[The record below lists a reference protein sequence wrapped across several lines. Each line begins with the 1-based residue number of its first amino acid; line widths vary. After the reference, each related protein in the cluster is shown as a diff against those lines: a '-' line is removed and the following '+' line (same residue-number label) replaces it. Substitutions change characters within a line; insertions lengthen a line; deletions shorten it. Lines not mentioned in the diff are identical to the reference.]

1 MFQTALHSIFTV
13 VLPRPFFKVT
23 PSKPDPIYYTA
34 TAFVSFD
41 FTLSAVNE
49 CNSVQISSLK
59 WEPELQLLTAVAS
72 SLLKSPSP
80 RSFTT
85 KVEKRHSTDPRDSS
99 SPCKTYKHTHMPST
113 SQDFQEH
120 TTPDGRRLRRTSKRI
135 LSSHS
140 ENLYQ
145 ITTLD
150 SFDSPFK
157 YKSKSQPLEFLQTA
171 KRCSAI
177 FDAESPLSSCSSFDA
192 SDNEG
197 TYPSTSAPFPLSS
210 PVFLSSR
217 AQNRTQA
224 YSDVNFPPAFELSPI
239 IEDPNTFEDMD
250 DILAYYS
257 DSPVLGRLNESHT
270 HSEIAFNEG
279 DWEPEVILGF
289 ETKLKTDPSD
299 ISVCAR
305 RMSFVLKS
313 TDCEDNLSL
322 PSIEANT
329 VRRQYKDLLFPP
341 SLTLTFPTP
350 EMQDVST
357 FPESI
362 PLMAES
368 NQLLPPSPMPQ
379 TPPSSTRRSLGRNL
393 SSPLVPPTPM
403 PSLPRCTSC
412 GFGFSFDITSSN
424 DLLHRPIDPCE
435 KCQAQWDRCQKW
447 YGKRGWEVGANENTV
462 EATSSIVDMKKEKV
476 LKRASRR
483 LSRIVEGVFIPDR
496 RSRQSCVKIPSQSTT
511 WSSKRISF
519 MDRSTQENTGS
530 LPEDADPSSQDQ
542 TNPPSFSALEELETR
557 AQDYSVETH
566 FKRRINLSP
575 DVVTRKTSVLA
586 KLMALRA
593 FSRSKT
599 EKLKEE
605 KGEPQPKWR
614 RSFLNLDIEKSERR
628 PASYN

>member
-1 MFQTALHSIFTV
+1 
-13 VLPRPFFKVT
+13 
-23 PSKPDPIYYTA
+23 
-34 TAFVSFD
+34 
-41 FTLSAVNE
+41 
-49 CNSVQISSLK
+49 
-59 WEPELQLLTAVAS
+59 
-72 SLLKSPSP
+72 
-80 RSFTT
+80 
-85 KVEKRHSTDPRDSS
+85 
-99 SPCKTYKHTHMPST
+99 MPST
-113 SQDFQEH
+113 SRNFQEH
-120 TTPDGRRLRRTSKRI
+120 TTPDSRRLRRTSKRI
-135 LSSHS
+135 LSSYS
-140 ENLYQ
+140 ANLDQ
-145 ITTLD
+145 IASLD

-177 FDAESPLSSCSSFDA
+177 SEAESPLSSCSSFDA

-210 PVFLSSR
+210 PVFLPSR

-224 YSDVNFPPAFELSPI
+224 YSDVNFSPAFELSPI
-239 IEDPNTFEDMD
+239 MEDPNTFEDMD

-270 HSEIAFNEG
+270 HSEFAFDEG

-289 ETKLKTDPSD
+289 ETKLKTNSSD
-299 ISVCAR
+299 MSVCAR

-313 TDCEDNLSL
+313 TDCEDNFSL
-322 PSIEANT
+322 RGVEANT
-329 VRRQYKDLLFPP
+329 VRKQCKDLLFPP

-350 EMQDVST
+350 EMQDIST

-362 PLMAES
+362 PLVTES

-424 DLLHRPIDPCE
+424 DMLHRPIVPCE

-447 YGKRGWEVGANENTV
+447 YGKRGWQVGANENTV
-462 EATSSIVDMKKEKV
+462 EATSPIVDMKKEKV

-483 LSRIVEGVFIPDR
+483 LSRIVEDVFIPDR
-496 RSRQSCVKIPSQSTT
+496 RSRQSSVKIHSQGTT

-530 LPEDADPSSQDQ
+530 LPEDAHPSSQDQ
-542 TNPPSFSALEELETR
+542 TNPLSSSALEELETR
-557 AQDYSVETH
+557 VQDYSVETH

-575 DVVTRKTSVLA
+575 HVVTQKTSVLA

-599 EKLKEE
+599 EKSKEE
-605 KGEPQPKWR
+605 KDKPQPKWR
-614 RSFLNLDIEKSERR
+614 RSFLNLDTEKSERR
-628 PASYN
+628 PTSYN

>member
-1 MFQTALHSIFTV
+1 MLQTALHSIFTV

-34 TAFVSFD
+34 TAFVDERNTAQS
-41 FTLSAVNE
+41 
-49 CNSVQISSLK
+49 SSLNRK
-59 WEPELQLLTAVAS
+59 PELQLLTAVAS
-72 SLLKSPSP
+72 SLLKSPSA
-80 RSFTT
+80 RSSTS
-85 KVEKRHSTDPRDSS
+85 KAERRHSIDSRNFC
-99 SPCKTYKHTHMPST
+99 SPFKTFKHTHMPST
-113 SQDFQEH
+113 SQDSQEH
-120 TTPDGRRLRRTSKRI
+120 TTPDSRRLRRTSKRI
-135 LSSHS
+135 LSSYS
-140 ENLYQ
+140 ANLDQ
-145 ITTLD
+145 IASLD
-150 SFDSPFK
+150 SFDSPFE

-210 PVFLSSR
+210 PVFVPSR

-224 YSDVNFPPAFELSPI
+224 YSDVNFSPAFELSPI
-239 IEDPNTFEDMD
+239 MEDPNTFEDMD

-257 DSPVLGRLNESHT
+257 DSPVLGRLNKSHT
-270 HSEIAFNEG
+270 HSEFAFDEG

-289 ETKLKTDPSD
+289 ETKLKTNSSD
-299 ISVCAR
+299 MSVCAR

-313 TDCEDNLSL
+313 TDCEDNFSL
-322 PSIEANT
+322 RGAEANT
-329 VRRQYKDLLFPP
+329 VRKQYKDLLFPP

-350 EMQDVST
+350 EMQDIST

-362 PLMAES
+362 PLVTES

-379 TPPSSTRRSLGRNL
+379 TPPPSARRSLGRNL

-424 DLLHRPIDPCE
+424 DMLHRPIDPCD

-462 EATSSIVDMKKEKV
+462 KATSPIVDMKKEKV

-483 LSRIVEGVFIPDR
+483 LSRIVEDVFIPDR
-496 RSRQSCVKIPSQSTT
+496 RSRQSSVKIPSQSTT
-511 WSSKRISF
+511 WSSKRVSF

-530 LPEDADPSSQDQ
+530 LLEDVEPSSQDH
-542 TNPPSFSALEELETR
+542 TNPLSSSALEELETR
-557 AQDYSVETH
+557 VQDYSVKTH
-566 FKRRINLSP
+566 SKRRINLSS

-599 EKLKEE
+599 EEE
-605 KGEPQPKWR
+605 KDEPQPKWQ
-614 RSFLNLDIEKSERR
+614 RSFLNMDTEKSERR
-628 PASYN
+628 PTSYN